1 MWSDPSVK
9 IHPVQP
15 ISRIELLRK
24 DTRKTRSGEIYL
36 EPEIRDGDEY
46 FQIEKLVD
54 RRPLRSQGRVIGYSY
69 LVKWLSY
76 PSSHNLWL
84 PEAHL
89 KESDAQDLMDEYDTK
104 YPRR

>member
-1 MWSDPSVK
+1 M
-9 IHPVQP
+9 
-15 ISRIELLRK
+15 RK
-24 DTRKTRSGEIYL
+24 DTRETRSGEIYL

-54 RRPLRSQGRVIGYSY
+54 RRPLRSRGRVIGYSY

-84 PEAHL
+84 PESHL
-89 KESDAQDLMDEYDTK
+89 RESDAQDLMDEYDNK
-104 YPRR
+104 HPRR